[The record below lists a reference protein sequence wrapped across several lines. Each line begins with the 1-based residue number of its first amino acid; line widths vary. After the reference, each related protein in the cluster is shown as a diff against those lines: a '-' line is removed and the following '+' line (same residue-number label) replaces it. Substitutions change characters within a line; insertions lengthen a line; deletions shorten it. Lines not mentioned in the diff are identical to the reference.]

1 MFPIRDKEN
10 EENKFDISG
19 GGQTK
24 WNNDLESESDL
35 NLKLNSKADID
46 NQIIAWVEQE
56 KVNNDDDIN
65 NFIFLIVPSFIF
77 SSNKNNNINSFI
89 QSFGLN
95 FFWFLITMVED
106 VAFCAMEPTAQ
117 QESTAVVHV

>member
-77 SSNKNNNINSFI
+77 SSNKNNNINSK
-89 QSFGLN
+89 
-95 FFWFLITMVED
+95 
-106 VAFCAMEPTAQ
+106 
-117 QESTAVVHV
+117 